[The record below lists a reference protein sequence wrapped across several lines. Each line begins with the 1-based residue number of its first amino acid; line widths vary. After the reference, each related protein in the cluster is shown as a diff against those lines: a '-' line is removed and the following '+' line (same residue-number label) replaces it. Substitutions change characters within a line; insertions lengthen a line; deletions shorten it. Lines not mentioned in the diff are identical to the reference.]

1 VRDLLEVSWFESS
14 VTPLSGLVIVRDVM
28 AKNVK
33 TVKTDDTVHAAVQKM
48 NKFDIGSVIVTAGGR
63 PVGIITETNILQR
76 IVGPRMDPATVWA
89 KDIMTAP
96 LITIDPNADLAEAA
110 KIMARN
116 NINRL
121 PVMDGDNLVGLL
133 SSTDI
138 VKANPTQ
145 LAILEELLRVS

>member
-1 VRDLLEVSWFESS
+1 M
-14 VTPLSGLVIVRDVM
+14 VRDVM

-48 NKFDIGSVIVTAGGR
+48 NKFDIGSAIVTAGGR
-63 PVGIITETNILQR
+63 PVGIITETNILRR
-76 IVGPRMDPATVWA
+76 IVGPRMDPTTVWA
-89 KDIMTAP
+89 KDIMTGA
-96 LITIDPNADLAEAA
+96 LISIDPNTDLAEAA
-110 KIMARN
+110 KIMAKN

-121 PVMDGDNLVGLL
+121 PVMDGDKLAGLL

-145 LAILEELLRVS
+145 LGILEELLRVS